1 MTKYS
6 VEFKMNIV
14 QDYLNGEGGTP
25 YLAKKYG
32 FKGDSQVR
40 NWINAYKEFG
50 KEGLLHSR
58 RNKTYSVQFKLDA
71 IELYLTT
78 EMSYREVANQFGVST
93 FSTIANWYIAYQK
106 NGVDGLSQPKGRPS
120 KIPKKKNKLPVSD
133 SSKTELTYLE
143 ELEKENR
150 RLKIELAYFKRIKE
164 VAFEGTTEQQA
175 LIIHNLREKFRLI
188 DILET
193 LGFPKSTY
201 MYWQQ
206 RFNRKNPDK
215 QIEEEMIKIHQEHKD
230 YGYRRMNQELRHRG
244 ILVNKKKVQR
254 LMKKIGILVRSF
266 TRKSRKYN
274 SYKGTVGRVAKN
286 RIHRRF
292 YTSIVHQKMT
302 TDTTEF
308 KYYEKDH
315 SGSLCIKKLYLNP
328 FMDMYNS
335 EIISY
340 TISEKPTAHAIM
352 SALKEAIE
360 KTSDC
365 TYRRTFH
372 SDQGWGY
379 QMKAYSHEL
388 KKHQI
393 YQSMSRKGNCLDN
406 SPMENFFSILKQ
418 ELYHGVIYKSYQ
430 ELKQAIEHYIKYYN
444 HSRIKEK
451 LGWQSPVQFRK
462 KMSFTA

>member
-1 MTKYS
+1 
-6 VEFKMNIV
+6 
-14 QDYLNGEGGTP
+14 
-25 YLAKKYG
+25 
-32 FKGDSQVR
+32 
-40 NWINAYKEFG
+40 
-50 KEGLLHSR
+50 
-58 RNKTYSVQFKLDA
+58 
-71 IELYLTT
+71 
-78 EMSYREVANQFGVST
+78 
-93 FSTIANWYIAYQK
+93 
-106 NGVDGLSQPKGRPS
+106 
-120 KIPKKKNKLPVSD
+120 
-133 SSKTELTYLE
+133 
-143 ELEKENR
+143 
-150 RLKIELAYFKRIKE
+150 
-164 VAFEGTTEQQA
+164 
-175 LIIHNLREKFRLI
+175 
-188 DILET
+188 
-193 LGFPKSTY
+193 

-292 YTSIVHQKMT
+292 YTSIVHQKMA

-315 SGSLCIKKLYLNP
+315 SGSLRIKKLYLNP